1 MGYIHLISPVKSG
14 RKNSNITYF
23 DMIIQIPD
31 VNYREVSYRK
41 ELREK
46 LIKLEENHSP
56 IKMKNIKKN
65 KL

>member
-14 RKNSNITYF
+14 RKNGNITYF

-31 VNYREVSYRK
+31 VNFREVSYRK

-56 IKMKNIKKN
+56 IKMKNI
-65 KL
+65 